1 MLLSL
6 AKTDKIFPDICGQVH
21 IANQLAMLP
30 QVSITL
36 HVHTKFVLLGTS
48 CSSTYCIGKCDVT
61 CTINLLQQSRHVWHC
76 TLPVNLNKLL
86 K

>member
-30 QVSITL
+30 QVSTDRQTDT
-36 HVHTKFVLLGTS
+36 HTRNYT
-48 CSSTYCIGKCDVT
+48 T
-61 CTINLLQQSRHVWHC
+61 CTHKVCTIGYIMLIHLLYR
-76 TLPVNLNKLL
+76 
-86 K
+86 